1 MKNIAVYPGTF
12 DPLTLGHL
20 DLIGRS
26 SQIFDQVVVA
36 VASRPAKTGGMFAIE
51 ERLAMV
57 RESATHLPNVVVET
71 LDGLLVDYCVRRKIR
86 IVIRGLRAYSDFEYE
101 FQMALTNRKLAP
113 DIETL
118 FMMPQEEYSYV
129 TASTVR
135 EVARYGGDTSGFV
148 SPAVQ
153 RHIKQLMQTHP
164 EQRFKSGGGIGD
176 AGAFDR

>member
-1 MKNIAVYPGTF
+1 MQNIAVYPGTF
-12 DPLTLGHL
+12 DPVTLGHL
-20 DLIGRS
+20 DLISRS
-26 SQIFDQVVVA
+26 AEIFDRVVVA
-36 VASRPAKTGGMFAIE
+36 VASRSSKSGGMFGIE

-57 RESATHLPNVVVET
+57 RESSAHLKNVVMEP
-71 LDGLLVDYCVRRKIR
+71 LDGLLVDYCVRRNIR

-113 DIETL
+113 NIETL
-118 FMMPQEEYSYV
+118 FMMPQEEHSYV

-148 SPAVQ
+148 PPEVQ
-153 RHIKQLMQTHP
+153 RHIERLLLDHP
-164 EQRFKSGGGIGD
+164 ELRIKTGGGIGD

>member
-1 MKNIAVYPGTF
+1 MQNIAVYPGTF

-20 DLIGRS
+20 DLISRS
-26 SQIFDQVVVA
+26 AEIFDQVVVA
-36 VASRPAKTGGMFAIE
+36 VADRSSKTGGMFAIE
-51 ERLAMV
+51 ERLSMAQ
-57 RESATHLPNVVVET
+57 ESTAHLANVVVET
-71 LDGLLVDYCVRRKIR
+71 LNGLLVAYCLRRNIR

-118 FMMPQEEYSYV
+118 FMMPLEEHSYV

-148 SPAVQ
+148 PSGVQ
-153 RHIKQLMQTHP
+153 RHIETYLRVHP
-164 EQRFKSGGGIGD
+164 EQQIRTGGGIGD